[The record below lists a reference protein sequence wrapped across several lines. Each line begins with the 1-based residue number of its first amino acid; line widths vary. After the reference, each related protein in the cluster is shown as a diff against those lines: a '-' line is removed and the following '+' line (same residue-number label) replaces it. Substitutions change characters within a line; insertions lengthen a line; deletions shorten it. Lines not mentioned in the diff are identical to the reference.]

1 MSDDRRERALKLALA
16 GLLHDV
22 GKFAQRAGVKPEDQ
36 TLTKEDAGE
45 HGYHALLSYDFAR
58 KYVPSDLL
66 PALSGV
72 LFHHRSD
79 IEDPDIR
86 IIQIAD
92 HLAAS
97 ERRVGSEEREDPE
110 NARLIPILTTVTLKD
125 TVTPSDYRYR
135 LKPLNPWDEETIF
148 PIPKG
153 EETDSYQELWD
164 EFIGELEQWKKDSS
178 DTWNNQDTETFFTS
192 LTALLY
198 KYTWCVPS
206 ATPWQ
211 KGKSQQ
217 DRRAYPDVSLYDH
230 ARVTSAIAACLAY
243 DDRVSFPQPNEAVL
257 LLVRGDV
264 SGIQDFIYRISRP
277 EATTEHIAKRLRG
290 RSFYL
295 QLQTEL
301 IVDWILRELGLP
313 FTCSVFVGGGRF
325 DLILPLSAEEALEEL
340 KDKLETWLLEALLG
354 EIGIWI
360 AAEKA
365 TPEDLKDTSRISQR
379 LNEDIE
385 SIKQCKWKRF
395 LSAPSFYEPEKHNP
409 QSKKTWHVCSVCQ
422 LTPMPDSG
430 QICDLCEKH
439 ERIGKYLPYTKYLV
453 YVYDQNI
460 TLSEQNVIDFDFPKV
475 RVAFARHEKDVQQLI
490 SSTKDVLVSAIN
502 HTKNFIFTGVPCTF
516 RFLANEAP
524 LARRSLSISDLA
536 IAPGD
541 VLPFEVIADLSQG
554 ADRIGIL
561 MADVDHLG
569 VLMSEGLREV
579 SPNKLPDQLLRP
591 TLSRV
596 ATLSRTLDLFFA
608 GYLNTLCKEIARKW
622 KQQSQQADNHL
633 ISDGL
638 FYVMYSGGDDLFIVG
653 PWDQTLVLAKE
664 IREKFRKFCG
674 NNPDLTLSAGYVQ
687 VKPRY
692 PVHRFAML
700 VREAESQA
708 KRDGRN
714 RIHLFG
720 QSLPWAD
727 QDIQHMDKVSFEW
740 LWQQAEAWIKAI
752 AAKEIN
758 RGLIYD
764 LGSLFRQ
771 HVGKDG
777 KLKPLWTPRL
787 YYTLARRLSQ
797 RALQTHQQ
805 NLLKVVASGKTL
817 VPVSIASLKIR
828 ERR

>member
-1 MSDDRRERALKLALA
+1 MSDERRERALKLALA

-22 GKFAQRAGVKPEDQ
+22 GKFAQRAGVAPEDQ
-36 TLTKEDAGE
+36 TLTKEDVGE

-58 KYVPSDLL
+58 KYVPSGLL
-66 PALSGV
+66 SALSGV
-72 LFHHRSD
+72 LLHHRSD
-79 IEDPDIR
+79 IEDPDVK

-92 HLAAS
+92 HLAAA

-110 NARLIPILTTVTLKD
+110 KARLIPILTTVTLKD
-125 TVTPSDYRYR
+125 TFTPSDYRYR
-135 LKPLNPWDEETIF
+135 LKPLDPRDEETIF
-148 PIPKG
+148 PVLRG
-153 EETDSYQELWD
+153 EDTDSYQELWQA
-164 EFIGELEQWKKDSS
+164 FTQELDQWKKESQ
-178 DTWNNQDTETFFTS
+178 WNSQSLEVFYTT

-211 KGKSQQ
+211 KGKSEQY
-217 DRRAYPDVSLYDH
+217 RRAYPDVSLYDH
-230 ARVTSAIAACLAY
+230 ARIVSAIAACLAY
-243 DDRVSFPQPNEAVL
+243 DDRSSFPQPDEAIF

-313 FTCSVFVGGGRF
+313 FTCSIFVGGGRF
-325 DLILPLSAEEALEEL
+325 DLILPLSAEKALEEL
-340 KDKLETWLLEALLG
+340 KEKLETWLLEAFMG

-360 AAEKA
+360 AVEKA
-365 TPEDLKDTSRISQR
+365 TPEDLKDTSFISQR
-379 LNEDIE
+379 LNENIE
-385 SIKQCKWKRF
+385 SIKQRKWERF
-395 LSAPSFYEPEKHNP
+395 LSNPSFYEPEKHNP
-409 QSKKTWHVCSVCQ
+409 QGKKTWHVCSVCQ
-422 LTPMPDSG
+422 LTPMPESG
-430 QICDLCEKH
+430 QICDLCAKH
-439 ERIGKYLPYTKYLV
+439 ERIGKYLPHTNYLI
-453 YVYDQNI
+453 YIYDPNI
-460 TLSEQNVIDFDFPKV
+460 TLPEQNVIDFDFPKV
-475 RVAFARHEKDVQQLI
+475 QVAFVRHEKDVRQLL
-490 SSTKDVLVSAIN
+490 SRTKEVLISAIN
-502 HTKNFIFTGVPCTF
+502 QTQNFVFTGVPCTF
-516 RFLANEAP
+516 RFIANEAP
-524 LARRSLSISDLA
+524 LARRLLSISDLEVA
-536 IAPGD
+536 QGD
-541 VLPFEVIADLSQG
+541 VLPFEAIADLSQG

-561 MADVDHLG
+561 MADVDNLG
-569 VLMSEGLREV
+569 VLMSEGLREIN
-579 SPNKLPDQLLRP
+579 PAKPLDQLLRP

-608 GYLNTLCKEIARKW
+608 GYLNTLCKKIAKEW
-622 KQQSQQADNHL
+622 EQQVNNDPS
-633 ISDGL
+633 SDGL
-638 FYVMYSGGDDLFIVG
+638 FYIMYSGGDDLFIVG
-653 PWDQTLVLAKE
+653 PWDQTLILAKE

-692 PVHRFAML
+692 PVHRFSML
-700 VREAESQA
+700 VREAEGRA

-727 QDIQHMDKVSFEW
+727 QDIQPGDKVSFEW
-740 LWQQAEAWIKAI
+740 LWHQAEDWIKAI

-764 LGSLFRQ
+764 LGGLFRQ
-771 HVGKDG
+771 HVDRDG

-797 RALQTHQQ
+797 QALQTHQN

-817 VPVSIASLKIR
+817 VPVSITSLKIR